1 MIYACSASTT
11 SASSIGSCVNPYRSA
26 ICRSLG
32 SISRWPCSRRRLQC
46 FVLVFSFEALEF
58 LLDSRLKFSL
68 YAGLQPFKLLGFGCS
83 QLCFCKHRFL
93 PIVLCSLSGHQ
104 TNHDTQD
111 HLLIILST
119 LPFIS
124 KHYLP
129 KKSVVFPAVL

>member
-1 MIYACSASTT
+1 MIYYACSASTT

-32 SISRWPCSRRRLQC
+32 SFLAGLALEGACSAL
-46 FVLVFSFEALEF
+46 FSFEALEF

-83 QLCFCKHRFL
+83 QLCFGKHRFL

-104 TNHDTQD
+104 TNHDTQG

-124 KHYLP
+124 KHYLS
-129 KKSVVFPAVL
+129 KKSVAYPAVL